1 MSAFSIVSLFTF
13 SRVVCGLKPNCFGG
27 IKSFLFNVYHSA
39 AVFALDLQVVACLRD
54 AAAVGALNGVQA
66 EVVGTIVEGDDFVF
80 LDGVVCQI
88 LLVDAHAHC
97 VYNFVWLHREMV
109 CNFGCVSETFAFYRI
124 DDASV
129 LLFWCI
135 GNPRHRRAVKSEH
148 YKHDAY
154 CHNRREKC
162 ASFFIA
168 RCANYCHCYAQREHN
183 RQNYAYKKSQGQ
195 ILLKFVNFFI
205 VFHTHIVLQKPL

>member
-1 MSAFSIVSLFTF
+1 MRLKTELFW
-13 SRVVCGLKPNCFGG
+13 G

-129 LLFWCI
+129 LLL
-135 GNPRHRRAVKSEH
+135 GA
-148 YKHDAY
+148 
-154 CHNRREKC
+154 
-162 ASFFIA
+162 
-168 RCANYCHCYAQREHN
+168 
-183 RQNYAYKKSQGQ
+183 
-195 ILLKFVNFFI
+195 
-205 VFHTHIVLQKPL
+205 